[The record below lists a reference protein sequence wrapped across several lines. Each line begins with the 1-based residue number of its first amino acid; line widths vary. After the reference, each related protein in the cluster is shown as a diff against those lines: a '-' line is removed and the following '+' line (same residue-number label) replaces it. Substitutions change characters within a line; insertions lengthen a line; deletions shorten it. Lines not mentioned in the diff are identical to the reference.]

1 MEYEENLTAQGKPQ
15 SSQMND
21 NQNNAQNYNPNQ
33 LYEKPSECQ
42 NQIDNYSF
50 PMAQEN
56 PNDQYFIVPQ
66 QQLSDFIKDN
76 VLVIPFANRVCNFIF
91 FLIIL
96 ISSIILVVFVPTY
109 HKIYYGVVLLFENL
123 LLAYLDDNKIDII
136 MDQIHNKIIIK
147 VKNFLLITKQKY
159 EFEIGST
166 FFKAVIYGN
175 KHILFIL
182 NNFKNGNEINLNA
195 SNIMHSPL
203 KCLYYIK
210 NIDVNKF
217 NGLNQLNNILN
228 EFMGISNNTHNPLN
242 FNINIYMNKL
252 QANLIQYNYIKY
264 LKINEKFFSYY
275 NNSPIQK
282 SFRRTLFKVLLSLLH
297 LPVFITGIVNSSNT
311 HSNDREYDRSNDR
324 EYEHNNRDEEQIF
337 YIILI
342 GCTAALAWYYLICYG
357 IIFCVSKR
365 NYLRVDVIY
374 SNDFD
379 RIFIGALN
387 NEENKVDCTYQSSAV
402 FNISD
407 ISKFVLQKNSIK
419 DEGFHLS
426 AIYKGSNVN
435 KEICYIKDS
444 QIELEGLIYI
454 LNKRINNIGNQ
465 QQHITENP
473 PPVPTLY

>member
-1 MEYEENLTAQGKPQ
+1 MEYEENHTAQGNTQ

-21 NQNNAQNYNPNQ
+21 NQNDAQNYNPNQ

-42 NQIDNYSF
+42 NQIENYSF

-56 PNDQYFIVPQ
+56 PNDQYFIAPQ

-76 VLVIPFANRVCNFIF
+76 VLVIPFAHRLFDFIF

-96 ISSIILVVFVPTY
+96 ITSIIAVVFVPTY
-109 HKIYYGVVLLFENL
+109 HKIYYGVVLLFENI
-123 LLAYLDDNKIDII
+123 LLAYIEDNKTDII

-147 VKNFLLITKQKY
+147 VKNFLLISKQKY

-166 FFKAVIYGN
+166 FFKAGIYGN

-182 NNFKNGNEINLNA
+182 DNFKNGNEINLNA

-203 KCLYYIK
+203 KFLYYIK

-217 NGLNQLNNILN
+217 NGLNQLNKILN
-228 EFMGISNNTHNPLN
+228 EFIGISNITQNPLN
-242 FNINIYMNKL
+242 FNINTYMNKL
-252 QANLIQYNYIKY
+252 QANFIQYNYIKY

-282 SFRRTLFKVLLSLLH
+282 SFRRTLFKVLLSLFH
-297 LPVFITGIVNSSNT
+297 LPIFITSIPNSSNT
-311 HSNDREYDRSNDR
+311 HSNDI
-324 EYEHNNRDEEQIF
+324 EYEHNDRDDEQIF
-337 YIILI
+337 YIVLI
-342 GCTAALAWYYLICYG
+342 SFTTALAWYYLICYG
-357 IIFCVSKR
+357 IIFCVSKK

-402 FNISD
+402 FNIND
-407 ISKFVLQKNSIK
+407 ISKFVLQKNNIK
-419 DEGFHLS
+419 EEGFHLS

-444 QIELEGLIYI
+444 QLDLEGLIYI
-454 LNKRINNIGNQ
+454 LNKRINNFNIQ
-465 QQHITENP
+465 QLHITENP